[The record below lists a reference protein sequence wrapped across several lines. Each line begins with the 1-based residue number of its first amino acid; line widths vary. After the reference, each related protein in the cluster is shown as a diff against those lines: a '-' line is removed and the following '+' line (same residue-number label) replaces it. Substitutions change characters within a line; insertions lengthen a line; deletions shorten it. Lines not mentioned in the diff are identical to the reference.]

1 MGLRARAWRGPVGAA
16 RVAPDFCGRRGMNI
30 GFCGT
35 GRMGAAM
42 VLRLLDVG
50 HGLTVWN
57 RTADKTQP
65 LAERGARV
73 AASPAAAAVGSDLVI
88 TMLTDAAAL
97 AVVYDGPQG
106 LLADG
111 ATGKVLVRL
120 STVRRG
126 TIHALAARVRPA
138 GAALLECP
146 VGGTVG
152 PAREGKLLGFAGGA
166 AADFARAKPV
176 LEQLCRRGRRVRP
189 QRARPP

>member
-1 MGLRARAWRGPVGAA
+1 
-16 RVAPDFCGRRGMNI
+16 MNI

-57 RTADKTQP
+57 RTADKTKP

-111 ATGKVLVRL
+111 ATGKLLVDM
-120 STVRRG
+120 STVRPE
-126 TIHALAARVRPA
+126 TIHALAARVRAA
-138 GAALLECP
+138 GAALVECP
-146 VGGTVG
+146 VGVRR
-152 PAREGKLLGFAGGA
+152 ARASCSASPGVPRPTSRAPSRCSSSCAGGSSMSA
-166 AADFARAKPV
+166 PMVPAPA
-176 LEQLCRRGRRVRP
+176 
-189 QRARPP
+189 